1 MDTPYSGISFKDG
14 RPYKGEGDL
23 RGGWGD
29 HGGLLGHGGTV
40 LQGDMSLA
48 LAAIHYKK
56 TPMVAGIENNT
67 YLCSIVTIK
76 KQ

>member
-1 MDTPYSGISFKDG
+1 MHVQWNPCQTDCQPHKD
-14 RPYKGEGDL
+14 EGNL

-29 HGGLLGHGGTV
+29 PGGLLGHGGAV

-56 TPMVAGIENNT
+56 NTNGVGIENNT
-67 YLCSIVTIK
+67 YLCSIV
-76 KQ
+76 

>member
-1 MDTPYSGISFKDG
+1 MMDTPYSGISFKDG
-14 RPYKGEGDL
+14 LPYKGEGNL
-23 RGGWGD
+23 RGGGGD
-29 HGGLLGHGGTV
+29 PGGLPGYDGKV

-67 YLCSIVTIK
+67 YLCSMV
-76 KQ
+76 